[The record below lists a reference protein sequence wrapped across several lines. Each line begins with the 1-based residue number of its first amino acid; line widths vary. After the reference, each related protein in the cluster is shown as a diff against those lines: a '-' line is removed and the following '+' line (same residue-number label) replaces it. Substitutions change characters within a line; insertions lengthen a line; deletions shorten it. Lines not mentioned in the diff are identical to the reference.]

1 MKKVLS
7 TFLLIIALFTVI
19 GAGFHHH
26 MDGLVHDDCP
36 TCIAV
41 SHSHSITIDNNPDI
55 QKYEFVIQI
64 IMPLSVFLYLCQI
77 SSGLT
82 IRAPPFLS

>member
-26 MDGLVHDDCP
+26 TDGLVHDDCP

-41 SHSHSITIDNNPDI
+41 SHSHSITIDSNPDI
-55 QKYEFVIQI
+55 QKNEFVIHLT
-64 IMPLSVFLYLCQI
+64 MPLAVFRYLYQI
-77 SSGLT
+77 SSGPT